1 MLPHILPNIFEFPIF
16 RESNPL
22 EGSSQHNV
30 RQGMMEAAGACL
42 GIRGRDGASSGL
54 KGASFGHSE
63 GGSLGIN
70 MMGTSSQSPARER
83 FSAVGGRVGLSGPPS
98 PPLTD
103 TTAWAPWSP
112 GSQSSCLG
120 SLGSSWTPSSAWTP
134 PSSPPLP
141 SLLSPASP
149 PTSPSQDGENHLMEN
164 LIKLLHINN

>member
-54 KGASFGHSE
+54 KGASFGHISE

-70 MMGTSSQSPARER
+70 MMGTSSQSRER

-103 TTAWAPWSP
+103 ATAWAPWSP